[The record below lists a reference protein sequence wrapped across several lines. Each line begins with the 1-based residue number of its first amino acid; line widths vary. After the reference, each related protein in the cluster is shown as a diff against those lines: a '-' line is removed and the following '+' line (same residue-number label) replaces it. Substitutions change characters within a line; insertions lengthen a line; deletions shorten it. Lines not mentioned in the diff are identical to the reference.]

1 MKSTSNVEADEL
13 AEDDSRASST
23 EGAEKK
29 DVGGAG
35 KLECADYRPED
46 CHYNSR
52 SPSQKTHPTQDA
64 PPVSM
69 VTSTM
74 NHCFLSVL
82 RGT

>member
-1 MKSTSNVEADEL
+1 ML
-13 AEDDSRASST
+13 AEDESRAST
-23 EGAEKK
+23 TGGDENK
-29 DVGGAG
+29 DCGGAG

-52 SPSQKTHPTQDA
+52 SPSRKTHSTQDA

-69 VTSTM
+69 VTATM